1 MRSIRRLLAATT
13 IAGTLAAALAIP
25 ASAMAP
31 EVITGT
37 ADVDVAYFDCGTFE
51 AHGVWTINRRVTVFH
66 DASGTAVR
74 DHEIVDFKGAFV
86 NPETGASIPDS
97 GRIVFF
103 DTLAPDGSYLTTIQN
118 TVRRNRY
125 LHESFRYDFQ
135 ADAFHGMSRFDAG
148 IEAACKA
155 LGA

>member
-1 MRSIRRLLAATT
+1 MRSIRRLLVAATT
-13 IAGTLAAALAIP
+13 AGALAAVLAIP
-25 ASAMAP
+25 AAARAP
-31 EVITGT
+31 EFRTWSN
-37 ADVDVAYFDCGTFE
+37 DVDVPYFDCGSFE
-51 AHGVWTINRRVTVFH
+51 AHGVWTISHRLTLFH
-66 DASGTAVR
+66 DASGTAVS

-86 NPETGASIPDS
+86 NPDTGASIPDS

-135 ADAFHGMSRFDAG
+135 ADAFHGTSRFDAG

-155 LGA
+155 LGT

>member
-1 MRSIRRLLAATT
+1 MRSIRRLLVAATT
-13 IAGTLAAALAIP
+13 AGALASALAIP
-25 ASAMAP
+25 ATATSP
-31 EVITGT
+31 EVRTWSN
-37 ADVDVAYFDCGTFE
+37 DVDVPYFDCGSFE
-51 AHGVWTINRRVTVFH
+51 AHGVWTISHRLTLFH
-66 DASGTAVR
+66 DTSGVEIS

-86 NPETGASIPDS
+86 NPDTGASIPDS

-103 DTLAPDGSYLTTIQN
+103 DTLAPDGSYLATIQN